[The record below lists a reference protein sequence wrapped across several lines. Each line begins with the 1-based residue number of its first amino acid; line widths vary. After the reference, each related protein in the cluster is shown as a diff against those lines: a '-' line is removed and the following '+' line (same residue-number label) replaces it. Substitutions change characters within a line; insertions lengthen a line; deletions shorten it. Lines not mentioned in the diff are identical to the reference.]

1 MDNKELTRSSKFLS
15 LVLRHKPEK
24 IGIVLDSAGWVS
36 VSKLLKAINANNKHL
51 TLIELKY
58 IVESN
63 DKKRFSFSEDKTKIR
78 ANQGHSVEINLEL
91 DECKPP
97 STLYHGTIQ
106 KFISSIYR
114 DGLSKMNRHHVH
126 LSDNIETAEK
136 VGARRGKPVILVINT
151 EQMYKDE
158 FKFYI
163 SDNGV
168 WLTNRVP
175 PKYILAKYDILRLL
189 NE

>member
-1 MDNKELTRSSKFLS
+1 MDDKELKKSSKFLS

-36 VSKLLKAINANNKHL
+36 VSKLLKAITASDKHL
-51 TLIELKY
+51 TLIELEY
-58 IVESN
+58 IVDNN
-63 DKKRFSFSEDKTKIR
+63 DKKRFSFSKDKTKIR
-78 ANQGHSVEINLEL
+78 ANQGHSVKINLEL

-97 STLYHGTIQ
+97 SALYHGTIQ
-106 KFISSIYR
+106 KFISSIYQ
-114 DGLSKMNRHHVH
+114 DGLCKMNRHHVH
-126 LSDNIETAEK
+126 LSDSIDTAEK

-151 EQMYKDE
+151 EQMYKDK

-168 WLTNRVP
+168 WLTDSVP
-175 PKYILAKYDILRLL
+175 PKYILTKYGFPGGY
-189 NE
+189 